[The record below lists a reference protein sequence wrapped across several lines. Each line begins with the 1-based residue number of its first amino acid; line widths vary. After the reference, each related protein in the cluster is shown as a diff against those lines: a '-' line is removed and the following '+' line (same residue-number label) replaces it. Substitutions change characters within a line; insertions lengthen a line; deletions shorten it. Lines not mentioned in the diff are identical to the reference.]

1 VLFYKV
7 LVGSLG
13 LLLYLYFSYLSQ
25 FPFYPYMLAAL
36 IPEKRNVTW
45 FQCSAE
51 MIGAPLELLHVVML
65 FYKLCSHADGLIS

>member
-1 VLFYKV
+1 
-7 LVGSLG
+7 
-13 LLLYLYFSYLSQ
+13 
-25 FPFYPYMLAAL
+25 MLAAL

-51 MIGAPLELLHVVML
+51 MIGAPLELLHVVMV